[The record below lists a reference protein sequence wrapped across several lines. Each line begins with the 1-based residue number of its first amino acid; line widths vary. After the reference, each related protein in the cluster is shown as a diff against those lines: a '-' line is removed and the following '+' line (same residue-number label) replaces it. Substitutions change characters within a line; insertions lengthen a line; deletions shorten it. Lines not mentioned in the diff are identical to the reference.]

1 MPEQNAINADKDTR
15 RLGIIAGDGGLPQA
29 VIDSCVE
36 NKKSYF
42 ILALQGFTDPALVE
56 GHPHEWVRL
65 GALGQ
70 AFSIL
75 KNENVVDVIMAG
87 RLRRP
92 SLQEIRPDMRGMQFF
107 AKYGTA
113 VMGDDGIL
121 RAVSKELEMEG
132 FTVIGAQDAAADIL
146 IPHGLLTKQAPQKR
160 HKQDIAHGWKIA
172 ALLGEADV
180 GQAVVLQEG
189 LVLGLEA
196 IEGTDEL
203 MKRCTGLRRAG
214 LLPVLVKRCKPGQ
227 DLRADLPTIGLDTVE
242 TARDAGFAGIAAE
255 AGKTVFLDREAA
267 LAAADKAGMF
277 VYGVTAED
285 IEEFQA

>member
-1 MPEQNAINADKDTR
+1 MPEQSSITANKETR
-15 RLGIIAGDGGLPQA
+15 RLGIIAGGGGLPQA
-29 VIDSCVE
+29 VIDSCVA
-36 NKKSYF
+36 NKKPFF

-70 AFSIL
+70 AFAVL
-75 KNENVVDVIMAG
+75 KSENVTDILMAG

-92 SLQEIRPDMRGMQFF
+92 SLQEIRPDARGMQFF

-113 VMGDDGIL
+113 VLGDDGIL
-121 RAVSKELEMEG
+121 RAISKELESEG
-132 FTVIGAQDAAADIL
+132 FAVIGAQEAAEDIL
-146 IPHGLLTKQAPQKR
+146 MPRGLLTKKGPQKR
-160 HKQDIAHGWKIA
+160 HKQDIVHGWKIA

-203 MKRCTGLRRAG
+203 MKRCTALRRAG

-227 DLRADLPTIGLDTVE
+227 DLRADLPTIGLETVE
-242 TARDAGFAGIAAE
+242 TAREAGFAGIAVE
-255 AGKTVFLDREAA
+255 AGKAVFLDRAA
-267 LAAADKAGMF
+267 AIAAADEIGMF
-277 VYGVTAED
+277 IYGVTAED
-285 IEEFQA
+285 IEDFQA

>member
-1 MPEQNAINADKDTR
+1 MPEQSFRNTNEDTR
-15 RLGIIAGDGGLPQA
+15 RLGIIAGGGGLPRA
-29 VIDSCVE
+29 VIDSCAA
-36 NKKSYF
+36 NKKPFF
-42 ILALQGFTDPALVE
+42 ILALQGFTDPALVD

-70 AFSIL
+70 AFAVL
-75 KNENVVDVIMAG
+75 KSENVTDIIMAG

-92 SLQEIRPDMRGMQFF
+92 SLQEIRPDGRGMQFF

-113 VMGDDGIL
+113 VLGDDGIL
-121 RAVSKELEMEG
+121 RAVSKELELEG
-132 FTVIGAQDAAADIL
+132 FTVVGAQEAAEDIL
-146 IPHGLLTKQAPQKR
+146 MSQGLLTKKSPQKR
-160 HKQDIAHGWKIA
+160 HKRDIAHGWKIA

-196 IEGTDEL
+196 IEGTDAL
-203 MKRCTGLRRAG
+203 MTRCTALRRAG

-227 DLRADLPTIGLDTVE
+227 DLRADLPTIGLETVE

-255 AGKTVFLDREAA
+255 AGKTVFLDRAAA
-267 LAAADKAGMF
+267 LEAADKAGMF
-277 VYGVTAED
+277 IYGVTAED
-285 IEEFQA
+285 IGEFQA